1 VSRRGLVILIA
12 FAALAL
18 VPPVAGALGEPY
30 FVKLAARVM
39 LFAIAALSLDLILGY
54 GGLVSFGHAA
64 FLGVGGYAVGILAA
78 HGVDD
83 VPTRWLVAIAASAVI
98 AGAIGAVSLL
108 TRGVYF
114 IMITLAFAQML
125 YYLAISLAAYG
136 GDDGL
141 RIDRRGTVGGYELS
155 GDVPLYYVILAVLA
169 LSLWTCGRIVES
181 RFGRVLTGARSNER
195 RMAAIGFSVYRYQ
208 LAAFVMAG
216 ALCGLAG
223 ALTATLDRFISPA
236 VMHWSRSGEI
246 MVMVILGGM
255 GTLVGP
261 ILGAAGLWL
270 GEEALKSY
278 TEHWQLVLGPLLV
291 LLVLFARRGLYG
303 LVAGRPM
310 EPAPKEPPAK
320 ERST

>member
-1 VSRRGLVILIA
+1 MNGSMSRPMGRRALVILLT
-12 FAALAL
+12 FTVLAL
-18 VPPVAGALGEPY
+18 VPPIAGALGEPY
-30 FVKLAARVM
+30 YVKLFARVM

-78 HGVDD
+78 HGIDD
-83 VPTRWLVAIAASAVI
+83 AATRWLTALAASAAI
-98 AGAIGAVSLL
+98 AGAVGAISLL

-141 RIDRRGTVGGYELS
+141 RIDQRGTLPGVDLAA
-155 GDVPLYYVILAVLA
+155 DTQLYYVILVVLA
-169 LSLWTCGRIVES
+169 ASLWLCGRMVEA
-181 RFGRVLTGARSNER
+181 RFGRVLTGGRSNER
-195 RMAAIGFSVYRYQ
+195 RMAAIGFRVYRHR
-208 LAAFVMAG
+208 LAAFVIAG

-223 ALTATLDRFISPA
+223 ALTATLDRFVSPA

-270 GEEALKSY
+270 GEEVLKSY
-278 TEHWQLVLGPLLV
+278 TEHWPLVLGPLLV

-303 LVAGRPM
+303 LVAGRP
-310 EPAPKEPPAK
+310 KEPPA
-320 ERST
+320 